1 MLDKNSES
9 HVHVEA
15 IEEPPPPGKS
25 IAFGLERMG
34 LIAVKAPILSMIILA
49 VLIVAA
55 IFGIYRIKIDDSLSQ
70 LFRSDSKDYKQYE
83 AVTKRFP
90 ATEFDVLVVV
100 EGKTLL
106 ARENLEK
113 IRDMVTDLQLVEG
126 VRGLVSLFSARQA
139 PEPGKLPA
147 ALFPPELP
155 QGAAYDKFVET
166 VKTNEIIRGKLLSE
180 DGTLA
185 LIVLSLEPSV
195 VSSNDL
201 GKVVGEMRK
210 IMADDLSGSG
220 LNAQLSGVPV
230 MQLEIRNAVKRDG
243 LTYNI
248 LGILAGCIIAIIF
261 FRKISFMV
269 VAAFPPIIA
278 ILLAL
283 GGLGWA
289 GFNLN
294 MFLNVMTPLIMVI
307 SFSDSMQ
314 LTFAARDRLIAGQDK
329 LTAFT
334 NAVLVVGPA
343 CVLTHGTAGIS
354 FIALQF
360 SDSELIRKFGE
371 AGLAATIIALIAVLS
386 LVPVFG
392 VLFVRNEKIFAVKFQ
407 SADAGVQALRNFC
420 YWIAVRMVGRPGLFS
435 LLAVLLVAGLG
446 FIYATLEPRYR
457 LADQVPDKRQAV
469 AASSRLDAKLTG
481 ANPIDVLIEF
491 PKGASLYAP
500 DTLKTIAEVH
510 AMVEK
515 SAGVGNVWSL
525 ETLRRWLAEK
535 AGSNDVAT
543 LKEYV
548 SVIPEHLVRRFI
560 SADQDAVV
568 VSGRVPDLDSSEI
581 LPVIDKLDKALD
593 KVRAEHPGFEIAVTG
608 LSAIAARNS
617 ANMISKLNH
626 GLTIEFL
633 LVAIFIGLAFR
644 SVVVMFSCILPGIF
658 PVVASGTVLWI
669 LGEGLQFASVVALTV
684 SFGLG
689 LSATIHFLNRLR
701 LESKPGI
708 TSGTGGRA
716 RHRAGRSGA
725 DPDHGGAGLRPRR
738 HRVLRP
744 AVAAAVRLAQRVLD
758 DRSPGRGSLHPAADL
773 DVPDQPV
780 GKDSR
785 RQSRQACGMTSLLN
799 NSGCQT
805 TRGCRP
811 TAAEEGLRNDVCRI
825 SCSPCGRC
833 RRLPRRRAHLSFLS
847 HRADPD
853 AGLAGRRAARGRG
866 GVPNL
871 PAAATGALPS
881 RIEEARPRPASACG
895 GVRPIS
901 LSVEP
906 GRRREGR
913 VCLRERH
920 QGLGAL
926 SAAALD
932 LVRHRDLRHPVG
944 SIAGDAARMA
954 RQ

>member
-9 HVHVEA
+9 RVHVEA

-49 VLIVAA
+49 VLIVAG

-166 VKTNEIIRGKLLSE
+166 VKSNEIIRGKLLSE

-329 LTAFT
+329 FTAFT

-392 VLFVRNEKIFAVKFQ
+392 VLFVRNEKVFAVKFQ

-435 LLAVLLVAGLG
+435 LLALLLVAGLG

-510 AMVEK
+510 SMVEK

-543 LKEYV
+543 LEGV
-548 SVIPEHLVRRFI
+548 CQRHPRASGPPLHLGRSGCGGGFGARPRPRFQRDPSCDRQARQGARQGEGRASRLRDRGHRPVGDRRAQQRQHDLETQPRPDDRIP
-560 SADQDAVV
+560 A
-568 VSGRVPDLDSSEI
+568 GR
-581 LPVIDKLDKALD
+581 
-593 KVRAEHPGFEIAVTG
+593 G
-608 LSAIAARNS
+608 LHR
-617 ANMISKLNH
+617 
-626 GLTIEFL
+626 
-633 LVAIFIGLAFR
+633 
-644 SVVVMFSCILPGIF
+644 PGIPLGRGDALLHPARHF
-658 PVVASGTVLWI
+658 PGRGIGHGAVDLGRGAAIRQRGRADGVVRPGAERHHPLPQPAAA
-669 LGEGLQFASVVALTV
+669 GEQARHHA
-684 SFGLG
+684 
-689 LSATIHFLNRLR
+689 
-701 LESKPGI
+701 
-708 TSGTGGRA
+708 GTGGRA

-758 DRSPGRGSLHPAADL
+758 DRSAGRGSLHPAADL

-785 RQSRQACGMTSLLN
+785 RQSRQACGITS
-799 NSGCQT
+799 
-805 TRGCRP
+805 R
-811 TAAEEGLRNDVCRI
+811 
-825 SCSPCGRC
+825 
-833 RRLPRRRAHLSFLS
+833 
-847 HRADPD
+847 
-853 AGLAGRRAARGRG
+853 
-866 GVPNL
+866 
-871 PAAATGALPS
+871 
-881 RIEEARPRPASACG
+881 
-895 GVRPIS
+895 
-901 LSVEP
+901 
-906 GRRREGR
+906 
-913 VCLRERH
+913 
-920 QGLGAL
+920 
-926 SAAALD
+926 
-932 LVRHRDLRHPVG
+932 
-944 SIAGDAARMA
+944 
-954 RQ
+954 